1 MPLYKT
7 ITHNADT
14 QIYVWKISETETEL
28 KGSVTMQEKHSAR
41 YDGMLSE
48 SHRKGFLSVRK
59 LLQAAGYTDFDLN
72 YDSNGK
78 PSLADGKHISI
89 THSFEFSAIIIST
102 KNVGIDIEKQREKIT
117 RIADKF
123 IGTEFEFLDKRENY
137 IEDLSIIW
145 GAKES
150 LYKMCNSRSLSFKQ
164 NMHVQEFHSQNLS
177 GNAFVECKELDFN
190 QQFKFYFESFDG
202 YTMVYAL
209 EEILSLR
216 EPQ

>member
-164 NMHVQEFHSQNLS
+164 NMHVQEFNHLHKA
-177 GNAFVECKELDFN
+177 GNASVDCKELNFN
-190 QQFKFYFESFDG
+190 QKFQFYFESFDG

-209 EEILSLR
+209 EEISSLR

>member
-1 MPLYKT
+1 MPLYKH
-7 ITHNADT
+7 IKADSET
-14 QIYVWKISETETEL
+14 DVFVWKISEDEAEL
-28 KGSVTMQEKHSAR
+28 KGDVNMQEKHQKR
-41 YDGMLSE
+41 YKNMLSE

-78 PSLADGKHISI
+78 PSLADGKYISI

-102 KNVGIDIEKQREKIT
+102 KNVGIDIEKQRKKIT

-123 IGTEFEFLDKRENY
+123 IGSEFDYLDKDTNY
-137 IEDLSIIW
+137 IENLSIVW

-164 NMHVQEFHSQNLS
+164 NMHVQEFNHLHKA
-177 GNAFVECKELDFN
+177 GNASVDCKELNFN
-190 QQFKFYFESFDG
+190 QKFQFYFESFDG

-209 EEILSLR
+209 EEISSLR

>member
-1 MPLYKT
+1 MPLYKH
-7 ITHNADT
+7 IKADSET
-14 QIYVWKISETETEL
+14 DVFVWKISEEEAEL
-28 KGSVTMQEKHSAR
+28 RRDVSMQEKHQKR
-41 YDGMLSE
+41 YKNMLSE

-72 YDSNGK
+72 YDLNGK

-123 IGTEFEFLDKRENY
+123 IGSEFDFLDKNTNY
-137 IEDLSIIW
+137 IEDLSIVW

-164 NMHVQEFHSQNLS
+164 NMHVQELNHRHQAGSAL
-177 GNAFVECKELDFN
+177 VDCKELNFN
-190 QQFKFYFESFDG
+190 QQFRFYFESFDG
-202 YTMVYAL
+202 YTMVYAF
-209 EEILSLR
+209 EENLS
-216 EPQ
+216 P